1 MLRTLLLLLST
12 TIISVSMLVCYDCPL
27 RHYGFLLTPDNIPIF
42 TDCTTTITT
51 GNFCSLNIYSDDNG
65 KTSKLR
71 ANPNM
76 GTERANV
83 SYILTGFDVPKSFDE
98 IVGFGILYQCMNDN
112 CNNPQMILKRILQ
125 ASKIETYKPPQLQW
139 AVDQSSPSPTLLCST
154 FSNFTSIDECRPPFH
169 VRESSNSVDICST
182 YCVTAIR
189 IDPVDLKTES
199 VCSYCEQETTERFL
213 YIDERIHLL
222 DKRISY
228 LQQLDYL
235 CNTSNYCNSLDNI
248 RQIQQRY
255 KIEFDFDIF
264 FGSDSTTMM
273 TQTTSDM
280 TMITKVT
287 TGTPMITTTRNSM
300 TMMTMNVNLQLI
312 TYSFLILSVFLE

>member
-27 RHYGFLLTPDNIPIF
+27 RHYDFLLTPDNIPIF

-51 GNFCSLNIYSDDNG
+51 GSFCSLNIYSDDNG

-83 SYILTGFDVPKSFDE
+83 SYISTGFDVPKSFDE
-98 IVGFGILYQCMNDN
+98 IVGFGILYQS
-112 CNNPQMILKRILQ
+112 
-125 ASKIETYKPPQLQW
+125 SKIETYKPPQLQW

-312 TYSFLILSVFLE
+312 TYSFLILLVFLE

>member
-1 MLRTLLLLLST
+1 MLPTLLLLFST
-12 TIISVSMLVCYDCPL
+12 TIISVSTLVCYDCPL
-27 RHYGFLLTPDNIPIF
+27 THYDFLLTPDNIPIF
-42 TDCTTTITT
+42 TDCTTTITM

-71 ANPNM
+71 ANPNT
-76 GTERANV
+76 GIERANV
-83 SYILTGFDVPKSFDE
+83 SYISTGFDVPKSFDE
-98 IVGFGILYQCMNDN
+98 TMSF
-112 CNNPQMILKRILQ
+112 

-139 AVDQSSPSPTLLCST
+139 TADQSSPSPTLLCST

-169 VRESSNSVDICST
+169 VP
-182 YCVTAIR
+182 IR
-189 IDPVDLKTES
+189 IDPVNLKTES

-255 KIEFDFDIF
+255 KIEFDFEIF

-273 TQTTSDM
+273 TQTTSDV

-287 TGTPMITTTRNSM
+287 TATPMITTTRNSM
-300 TMMTMNVNLQLI
+300 TMVTMNVKLQLI
-312 TYSFLILSVFLE
+312 TYLFLIFLVFFE